1 MKNQTENIELNND
14 NCKEYTEAEILAK
27 IESLENEKIDLAIK
41 NTKKEAKK
49 LDNEIKKVGYKS
61 EEGKKLMLQVSNL
74 YKDFLEK
81 YGMDNLLTLRCGK
94 PSNFGK
100 PQNSRGYGYGNLSL

>member
-49 LDNEIKKVGYKS
+49 LDKHGMLKEQMQMLKQQMKKI
-61 EEGKKLMLQVSNL
+61 
-74 YKDFLEK
+74 
-81 YGMDNLLTLRCGK
+81 
-94 PSNFGK
+94 
-100 PQNSRGYGYGNLSL
+100 